1 MGFII
6 RARYTAHIYHREISR
21 HYLTA
26 TSLNHWFYCRG
37 ESIFVWNM
45 SDSDTTDEA
54 IRRVRDAFET
64 AEEEAEELSEAA
76 RQEVTDAIDDLEAHI
91 DKLRERE

>member
-1 MGFII
+1 
-6 RARYTAHIYHREISR
+6 
-21 HYLTA
+21 
-26 TSLNHWFYCRG
+26 
-37 ESIFVWNM
+37 M